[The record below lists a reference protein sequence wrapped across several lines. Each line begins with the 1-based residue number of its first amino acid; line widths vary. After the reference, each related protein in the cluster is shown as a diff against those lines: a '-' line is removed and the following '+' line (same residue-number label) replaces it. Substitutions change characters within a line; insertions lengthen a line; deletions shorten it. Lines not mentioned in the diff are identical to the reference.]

1 MMTIDEEEQ
10 HEWTDWFSQ
19 FEIGRYCRKMEKKLL
34 QFEGKIKGGTK
45 WLN

>member
-1 MMTIDEEEQ
+1 MNEL
-10 HEWTDWFSQ
+10 TDSANSKLVDIAGKW
-19 FEIGRYCRKMEKKLL
+19 KKKLL